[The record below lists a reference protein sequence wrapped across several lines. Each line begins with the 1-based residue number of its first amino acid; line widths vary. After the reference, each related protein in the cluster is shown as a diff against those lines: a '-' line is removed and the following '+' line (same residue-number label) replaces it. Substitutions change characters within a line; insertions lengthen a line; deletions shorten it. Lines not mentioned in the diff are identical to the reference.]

1 MSEIQALAAH
11 APGGALH
18 PFTYELGPL
27 GPDAVEIAVINSGL
41 CHSDLSMLDD
51 AWGMTAYPF
60 VPGHEVVGTVA
71 AVGER
76 VTGLELGQKV
86 GLGWHAG
93 YCRTCPQCLSGRHNV
108 CPEAEMTI
116 VGRHG
121 GFADRVR
128 AQATA
133 VVPLPPELDA
143 ATAGPLLCAG
153 ITVFNALRQFDVKPT
168 DRVAVVGIG
177 GLGHLALQFMAAWGC
192 AVTAFTS
199 SAGKRAEALEL
210 GAHDTVDSRDP
221 DALAAAAGRFDFV
234 LSTVDVKLDWNAYLQ
249 TLRPHGRLHLVGVTS
264 EPLDLSVVPM
274 LFGQRSVSS
283 SPVGPPAELATML
296 DFAARHGIAPVV
308 ERFAMADAN
317 AAFAHLRAGK
327 ARYRVVLDAAA

>member
-1 MSEIQALAAH
+1 MSEVQALAAH
-11 APGGALH
+11 EPGGALH

-86 GLGWHAG
+86 GLGWQSG
-93 YCRTCPQCLSGRHNV
+93 YCRTCRECLSGRHNV

-128 AQATA
+128 AQATS
-133 VVPLPPELDA
+133 VVPLPEGLDPA
-143 ATAGPLLCAG
+143 GAGPLLCGG
-153 ITVFNALRQFDVKPT
+153 ITVFNPLQQFDVKPT

-192 AVTAFTS
+192 EVTAFTS
-199 SAGKRAEALEL
+199 TASKRAEALAL

-249 TLRPHGRLHLVGVTS
+249 TLRPHGRLHLVGVTT

-283 SPVGPPAELATML
+283 SPVGPPATLATML

-327 ARYRVVLDAAA
+327 ARYRVVLDRAA

>member
-1 MSEIQALAAH
+1 MSEVQALAAH
-11 APGGALH
+11 EPGGALH
-18 PFTYELGPL
+18 PFTYAFGPL
-27 GPDAVEIAVINSGL
+27 GPDEVEIKVTNSGL

-71 AVGER
+71 AVGQQ
-76 VTGLELGQKV
+76 VTGLAVGRTV
-86 GLGWHAG
+86 GLGWHSG
-93 YCRTCPQCLSGRHNV
+93 YCRTCPECLSGRHNV
-108 CPEAEMTI
+108 CAQAEMTI

-128 AQATA
+128 AQATS
-133 VVPLPPELDA
+133 VVPLPDGLDR
-143 ATAGPLLCAG
+143 ATAGPLLCG
-153 ITVFNALRQFDVKPT
+153 GVTVFNPLQQFDVKPT
-168 DRVAVVGIG
+168 DRVAVIGIG
-177 GLGHLALQFMAAWGC
+177 GLGHLALQFLRAWGC
-192 AVTAFTS
+192 EVTAFTS
-199 SAGKRAEALEL
+199 TASKRAEAVGL

-249 TLRPHGRLHLVGVTS
+249 TLKPHGRLHLVGVTT
-264 EPLDLSVVPM
+264 EPLDLSIVPM
-274 LFGQRSVSS
+274 LFGRKSVSS
-283 SPVGPPAELATML
+283 SPVGPPGALATML

-317 AAFAHLRAGK
+317 AAFAHLREGK
-327 ARYRVVLDAAA
+327 ARYRVVLDRAA